1 MEIAAPGDG
10 FRAANEVLEAPD
22 SEPPYPSGTP
32 ASMEIAGRIASSPGF
47 LISTEKQACFLNVD
61 G

>member
-1 MEIAAPGDG
+1 MEIAAPGGG